1 MHIMDDNKNRMS
13 GGQGDD
19 NIYVY
24 PEGNDGNNEP
34 PACADTPQNGED
46 EGNAG
51 LETYYSGLDQSG
63 PNYSQAER
71 GEDEGRTDGD
81 GKRDKSAFLMM
92 LKVLFNP
99 VEGWKSI
106 RRYKLTA
113 EESQRGC
120 YYPLLAFLAVSKFAA
135 YIHAPRVTLNDVV
148 VDAVA
153 AFVSFFFGYFCIM
166 ILLDILMPGGVK
178 ETVKT
183 EFGKVFVIMS
193 LSTLCLFFS
202 LLDIFPMLWAA
213 LIFLPLWTIY
223 VICRGVRFFKFPEE
237 RKISCTAIMCFLIVG
252 VPNVLDWLLTKI
264 LS

>member
-1 MHIMDDNKNRMS
+1 MDDNKNKIS
-13 GGQGDD
+13 EEQEND

-24 PEGNDGNNEP
+24 PEEEDDNFDSSDYDEFAP
-34 PACADTPQNGED
+34 DRED
-46 EGNAG
+46 E
-51 LETYYSGLDQSG
+51 EYTDRESFYSDLDKSG

-71 GEDEGRTDGD
+71 VADDTKASGD

-99 VEGWKSI
+99 IEGWKSI

-113 EESQRGC
+113 EECQRGC
-120 YYPLLAFLAVSKFAA
+120 YYPLLAFLAISKFAA
-135 YIHAPRVTLNDVV
+135 FIHTPRVALNEVV
-148 VDAVA
+148 VDAVT

-166 ILLDILMPGGVK
+166 ILLNILMPERVK
-178 ETVKT
+178 ESVKS
-183 EFGKVFVIMS
+183 EFGKVFVITS

-202 LLDIFPMLWAA
+202 VLDIFPMLWAV

-223 VICRGVRFFKFPEE
+223 VICRGVRFFKFPDN
-237 RKISCTAIMCFLIVG
+237 KQISCTAIICLLIVG
-252 VPNVLDWLLTKI
+252 VPCVLDWLLAKV